1 MYAAPLL
8 CSAYLQSP
16 AKRVLV
22 VGGGDGGVLRELARH
37 TSLEVRYSFF
47 SQGVGFGELNVCFS

>member
-1 MYAAPLL
+1 M
-8 CSAYLQSP
+8 LQTP

-37 TSLEVRYSFF
+37 ASLEVRLSPGERGGEG
-47 SQGVGFGELNVCFS
+47 GVWAYLLGGGGRGGAGGD